1 MYVALRAT
9 EAIRVTWSD
18 LLLRCSDSRLSG
30 RRFWSSVDGCEREP
44 VRILSEA
51 GFSPGGHLLCSACC
65 RMTENKTKKTKK
77 KCESAAAPSVSFGAH
92 ARQRRVDR
100 DTLRLHS

>member
-44 VRILSEA
+44 ARILSEA

-65 RMTENKTKKTKK
+65 RMTENKTKKKLLIPFARIGEPDWTH
-77 KCESAAAPSVSFGAH
+77 EHALEGGDLLGA
-92 ARQRRVDR
+92 RRP
-100 DTLRLHS
+100 